1 MCLAYCRMVADSFF
15 SFSFS
20 SLLSSLNSFFSSFVD
35 FLSFS
40 DSYAVFLVIP
50 YFLGRFRL
58 VLTWYSNL
66 MKWIITSL
74 KTATKIP
81 RDWCSMFPLL
91 VELFSFLLLLLLF
104 LLVHSS
110 NIVCHFGT
118 CDLNHY
124 QYVYIYLSKM
134 SLTFKNSTNMT
145 EKKKYYTRIIHI
157 FHPFGSIFAD
167 IHEYKI
173 KDSTTSPF
181 PFPISHTLLSW

>member
-74 KTATKIP
+74 KTATTIP
-81 RDWCSMFPLL
+81 RL
-91 VELFSFLLLLLLF
+91 VYNVSFTSWAFFSLLLF
-104 LLVHSS
+104 LLAHSS

-124 QYVYIYLSKM
+124 QYVSIYLFLKCHWLSKTP
-134 SLTFKNSTNMT
+134 LTWQR
-145 EKKKYYTRIIHI
+145 KKKILYAHNSYIRSI
-157 FHPFGSIFAD
+157 GSIFAD

-173 KDSTTSPF
+173 KDSSISPF
-181 PFPISHTLLSW
+181 RSLYLTLLSS